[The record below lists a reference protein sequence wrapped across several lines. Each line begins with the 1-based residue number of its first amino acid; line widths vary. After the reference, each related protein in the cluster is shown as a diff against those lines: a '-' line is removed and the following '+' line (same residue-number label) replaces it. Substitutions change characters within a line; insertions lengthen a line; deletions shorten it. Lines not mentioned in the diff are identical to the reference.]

1 MSEAPP
7 IHNYPS
13 EITNIGYASFLEVK
27 RWSYDEAKKNVM
39 RDFNDA
45 AGSIQDTNLLNSTS
59 FFGDQADKIKGITSG
74 NDLINK
80 YEKGIESSA
89 AATVKGNSKWVN
101 STLGKKDGKQWK
113 VFRGPYA
120 DANEAVT
127 NVTANELLGGLE
139 GSQDLSHMDENMH
152 KMAYEAHQKRQD
164 DFKAH
169 QKGLTASS
177 ANLALPNEFQ
187 YEYGANWNNEFKLGT
202 LALLAE
208 NFAAGMTVGAIGAGM
223 GLASFVANA
232 AASQNVSKEGVG
244 KADAAAGG
252 LARMIDP
259 FNVGTKLSPRNLVG
273 LAGLAPNENAMQFFK
288 KMDFR
293 NFDMTFQ
300 FAARNSGESK
310 QIEEIIQWF
319 KVAMH
324 PGTLRGPG
332 NAILLHFPDVFQLI
346 PKFVSVDPISR
357 ETKVTRHP
365 MLPKTKLC
373 ALTNLRVNAT
383 PMNQLTTVYDGSF
396 PLLTM
401 NVRFTEL
408 TALTKG
414 DFGQLMNMRD
424 QRRGY
429 LVYGDDSGTYRG
441 DMREN
446 NYYSY

>member
-45 AGSIQDTNLLNSTS
+45 AGSIQDTNLLNSTG
-59 FFGDQADKIKGITSG
+59 FFGDQADKVKGLTSG

-89 AATVKGNSKWVN
+89 AATVKGNSKWIN

-120 DANEAVT
+120 KANEAVT

-139 GSQDLSHMDENMH
+139 GSQDLSHMDQNMH

-208 NFAAGMTVGAIGAGM
+208 NFAAGAMVGAVGAGI

-232 AASQNVSKEGVG
+232 AAAANMSKQSLA
-244 KADAAAGG
+244 KSSAAAGG
-252 LARMIDP
+252 LSRMIDP
-259 FNVGTKLSPRNLVG
+259 FNVGTQLSPRNLVG

-300 FAARNSGESK
+300 FAARNKGESK

-324 PGTLRGPG
+324 PGHIRGAG

-346 PKFVSVDPISR
+346 PKFVSVDPITR

-373 ALTNLRVNAT
+373 ALTNLRVNTT

-424 QRRGY
+424 QRRGNM
-429 LVYGDDSGTYRG
+429 VYGNDSGTYRG
-441 DMREN
+441 EMREN